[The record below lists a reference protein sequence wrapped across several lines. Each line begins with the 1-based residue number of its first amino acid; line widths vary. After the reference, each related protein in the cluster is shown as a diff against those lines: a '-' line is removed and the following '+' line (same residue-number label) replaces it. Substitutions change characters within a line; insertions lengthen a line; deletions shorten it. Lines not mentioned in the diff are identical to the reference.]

1 MQFSNTSQEYFNF
14 FIEHFNKCI
23 IKNKESEQKIQ
34 NKIFNKLFLDIR
46 EADKYVKTLNAFDNC
61 LSGIVLDIKS
71 KKGLALPSTYSNDY
85 FPQEI
90 RKVIETKTVNK
101 ILYYC
106 VLNERKIT
114 LTFFT
119 FKNETNF
126 AIYDKYAKQV
136 FMLIAILTHYSSSE
150 CSKSLNIFIYLTDF
164 KRIIPD
170 NNYTILGSYNVNG
183 GFTTTCD
190 KNSEIVVYRKEEW
203 FKVLIHEAFHNLGL
217 DFSKMNT
224 NQFHS
229 KIKQIFPINSK
240 FNIFESYCEFW
251 ARILNSAFCSY
262 NVIDNV
268 IDNKNDKDAFKT
280 FLDFFI
286 QIERLFSLF
295 QCNKIL
301 KFLGIS
307 YQNLYETDN
316 GSHIARENLYK
327 ETTNV
332 FAYYIVTAFLLDNYV
347 NVMNWCNKNNLS
359 CFKFNNSQ
367 RNLDLFYNLIEKSYK
382 RNEFLKNLMCVS
394 NYASKLN
401 KKTNKNNKLIN
412 NEINNIFKTTRM
424 TIMEFQ

>member
-71 KKGLALPSTYSNDY
+71 KKGLALPSTYSNDH

-262 NVIDNV
+262 NVIDN
-268 IDNKNDKDAFKT
+268 KNDKDAFKT

-367 RNLDLFYNLIEKSYK
+367 RNLDLFYNLIENSYK

-401 KKTNKNNKLIN
+401 KKTNKNNKLAN
-412 NEINNIFKTTRM
+412 NQINNIFKTTRM

>member
-71 KKGLALPSTYSNDY
+71 KKDLAFPSTYSNDY

-229 KIKQIFPINSK
+229 KIKQLFPINSK

-262 NVIDNV
+262 NVIDN
-268 IDNKNDKDAFKT
+268 KNDKDAFKT

-286 QIERLFSLF
+286 QIERLFSFF

-301 KFLGIS
+301 NFLGIS

-327 ETTNV
+327 EKTNV

-347 NVMNWCNKNNLS
+347 NVINWCNKNNLS

-401 KKTNKNNKLIN
+401 KKTNKNNKLAN

>member
-262 NVIDNV
+262 NVIDN
-268 IDNKNDKDAFKT
+268 KNDKDAFKT

-327 ETTNV
+327 EKTNV

-347 NVMNWCNKNNLS
+347 NVINWCNKNNLS

-367 RNLDLFYNLIEKSYK
+367 RNLDLFYNLIENSYK

-401 KKTNKNNKLIN
+401 KKTNKNNKLAN

>member
-71 KKGLALPSTYSNDY
+71 KKGLAFPSTYSNDY

-262 NVIDNV
+262 NVIDN
-268 IDNKNDKDAFKT
+268 KNDKDAFKT

-301 KFLGIS
+301 NFLGIS

-327 ETTNV
+327 EKTNV

-367 RNLDLFYNLIEKSYK
+367 RNLDLFYNLIENSYK

>member
-170 NNYTILGSYNVNG
+170 NNYTILGAYNVNG

-203 FKVLIHEAFHNLGL
+203 FKVLIHETFHNLGL

-262 NVIDNV
+262 NVIDN
-268 IDNKNDKDAFKT
+268 KNDKDAFKT

-301 KFLGIS
+301 NFLGIS

-367 RNLDLFYNLIEKSYK
+367 RNLDLFYNLIENSYK

-394 NYASKLN
+394 NYSSKLN
-401 KKTNKNNKLIN
+401 KKTNKSNKLAN
-412 NEINNIFKTTRM
+412 NQINNIFKTTRM

>member
-71 KKGLALPSTYSNDY
+71 KKDLAFPSTYSNDY

-262 NVIDNV
+262 NVIDN
-268 IDNKNDKDAFKT
+268 KNDKDAFKT

-347 NVMNWCNKNNLS
+347 NVINWCNKNNSS

-367 RNLDLFYNLIEKSYK
+367 RNLDLFYNLIENSYK

-401 KKTNKNNKLIN
+401 KKTNKNNKLAN
-412 NEINNIFKTTRM
+412 NQINNIFKTTRM

>member
-14 FIEHFNKCI
+14 FIENFNKCI

-71 KKGLALPSTYSNDY
+71 KKDLAFPSTYSNDY

-262 NVIDNV
+262 NVIDN
-268 IDNKNDKDAFKT
+268 KNDKDAFKT

-286 QIERLFSLF
+286 QIERLFYLF

-367 RNLDLFYNLIEKSYK
+367 RNLDLFYNLIENSYK

-401 KKTNKNNKLIN
+401 KKTNKNNKLAN

>member
-71 KKGLALPSTYSNDY
+71 KKGLALPSTYSNDH

-262 NVIDNV
+262 NVIDN
-268 IDNKNDKDAFKT
+268 KNDKDAFKT

-301 KFLGIS
+301 NFLGIS
-307 YQNLYETDN
+307 YQNMYETDN

-367 RNLDLFYNLIEKSYK
+367 RNLDLFYNLIENSYK
-382 RNEFLKNLMCVS
+382 RNEFLKNLICVS

-401 KKTNKNNKLIN
+401 KKTNKNNKLAN

>member
-71 KKGLALPSTYSNDY
+71 KKDLAFPSTYSNDY

-229 KIKQIFPINSK
+229 KIKQLFPINSK

-262 NVIDNV
+262 NV

-327 ETTNV
+327 EKTNV

-367 RNLDLFYNLIEKSYK
+367 RNLDLFYNLIENSYK

-401 KKTNKNNKLIN
+401 KKTNKNNKLAN
-412 NEINNIFKTTRM
+412 NQINNIFKTTRM

>member
-262 NVIDNV
+262 NVIDN
-268 IDNKNDKDAFKT
+268 KNDKDAFKT

-347 NVMNWCNKNNLS
+347 NVINWCNKNNLS

-367 RNLDLFYNLIEKSYK
+367 RNLDLFYNLIENSYK

-401 KKTNKNNKLIN
+401 KKTNKNNKLAN
-412 NEINNIFKTTRM
+412 NQINNIFKTTRM

>member
-14 FIEHFNKCI
+14 FIENFNKCI

-203 FKVLIHEAFHNLGL
+203 FKVLIHETFHNLGL

-262 NVIDNV
+262 NL

-301 KFLGIS
+301 NFLGIS

-367 RNLDLFYNLIEKSYK
+367 RNLDLFYNLIENSYK

-401 KKTNKNNKLIN
+401 KKTNKNNKLAN
-412 NEINNIFKTTRM
+412 NQINNIFKTTRM

>member
-14 FIEHFNKCI
+14 FIENFNKCI

-71 KKGLALPSTYSNDY
+71 KKDLAFPSTYSNDY

-229 KIKQIFPINSK
+229 KIKQLFPINSK

-262 NVIDNV
+262 NV

-367 RNLDLFYNLIEKSYK
+367 RNLDLFYNLIENSYK

-401 KKTNKNNKLIN
+401 KKTNKNNKLAN
-412 NEINNIFKTTRM
+412 NQINNIFKTTRM

>member
-1 MQFSNTSQEYFNF
+1 MQFSNISQEYFNF
-14 FIEHFNKCI
+14 FIENFNKCI

-71 KKGLALPSTYSNDY
+71 KKGLAFPSTYSNDY

-262 NVIDNV
+262 NVIDN
-268 IDNKNDKDAFKT
+268 KNDKDAFKT

-327 ETTNV
+327 EKTNV

-367 RNLDLFYNLIEKSYK
+367 RNLDLFYNLIENSYK

-401 KKTNKNNKLIN
+401 KKTNKNNKLEN

>member
-229 KIKQIFPINSK
+229 KIKQIFPRNSK

-262 NVIDNV
+262 NV

-327 ETTNV
+327 EKTNV

-367 RNLDLFYNLIEKSYK
+367 RNLDLFYNLIENSYK

-401 KKTNKNNKLIN
+401 KKTNKNNKLAN
-412 NEINNIFKTTRM
+412 NQINNIFKTTRM

>member
-1 MQFSNTSQEYFNF
+1 MQFSNTSQDYFNF

-262 NVIDNV
+262 NVIDN
-268 IDNKNDKDAFKT
+268 KNDKDAFKT

-367 RNLDLFYNLIEKSYK
+367 RNLDLFYNLIENSYK

-401 KKTNKNNKLIN
+401 KKTNKNNKLAN
-412 NEINNIFKTTRM
+412 NQINNIFKTTRM

>member
-71 KKGLALPSTYSNDY
+71 KKGLALPSTYSNDH

-262 NVIDNV
+262 NL

-301 KFLGIS
+301 NFLGIS

-327 ETTNV
+327 EKTNV

-347 NVMNWCNKNNLS
+347 NVINWCNKNNLS

-401 KKTNKNNKLIN
+401 KKTNKNNKLAN
-412 NEINNIFKTTRM
+412 NQINNIFKTTRM

>member
-71 KKGLALPSTYSNDY
+71 KKDLAFPSTYSNDY

-126 AIYDKYAKQV
+126 TIYDKYAKQV

-262 NVIDNV
+262 NVIDN
-268 IDNKNDKDAFKT
+268 KNDKDAFKT

-327 ETTNV
+327 EKTNV

-367 RNLDLFYNLIEKSYK
+367 RNLDLFYNLIENSYK

-401 KKTNKNNKLIN
+401 KKTNKNNKLAN
-412 NEINNIFKTTRM
+412 NQINNIFKTTRM

>member
-71 KKGLALPSTYSNDY
+71 KKDLAFPSTYSNDY

-229 KIKQIFPINSK
+229 KIKQLFPINSK

-262 NVIDNV
+262 NV

-367 RNLDLFYNLIEKSYK
+367 RNLDLFYNLIENSYK

-401 KKTNKNNKLIN
+401 KKTNKNNKLAN
-412 NEINNIFKTTRM
+412 NQINNIFKTTRM

>member
-71 KKGLALPSTYSNDY
+71 KKGLAFPSTYSNDY

-90 RKVIETKTVNK
+90 RKVIETKNVNK

-183 GFTTTCD
+183 GFTTSCD

-262 NVIDNV
+262 NVIDN
-268 IDNKNDKDAFKT
+268 KNDKDAFKT

-301 KFLGIS
+301 NFLGIS

-327 ETTNV
+327 EKTNV

-367 RNLDLFYNLIEKSYK
+367 RNLDLFYNLIENSYK

-401 KKTNKNNKLIN
+401 KKTNKNNKLAN

>member
-71 KKGLALPSTYSNDY
+71 KKDLAFPSTYSNDY

-106 VLNERKIT
+106 VLKERKIT

-170 NNYTILGSYNVNG
+170 NNYTILGAYNVNG

-262 NVIDNV
+262 NV

-367 RNLDLFYNLIEKSYK
+367 RNLDLFYNLIENSYK

-401 KKTNKNNKLIN
+401 KKTNKNNKLAN
-412 NEINNIFKTTRM
+412 NQINNIFKTTRM

>member
-114 LTFFT
+114 LAFFT

-229 KIKQIFPINSK
+229 KIKQLFPINSK

-262 NVIDNV
+262 NV

-367 RNLDLFYNLIEKSYK
+367 RNLDLFYNLIENSYK

-401 KKTNKNNKLIN
+401 KKTNKNNKLAN
-412 NEINNIFKTTRM
+412 NQINNIFKTTRM

>member
-71 KKGLALPSTYSNDY
+71 KKDLAFPSTYSNDY

-229 KIKQIFPINSK
+229 KIKQLFPINSK

-262 NVIDNV
+262 NV

-347 NVMNWCNKNNLS
+347 NVINWCNKNNLS

-367 RNLDLFYNLIEKSYK
+367 RNLDLFYNLIENSYK

-401 KKTNKNNKLIN
+401 KKTNKNNKLAN
-412 NEINNIFKTTRM
+412 NQINNIFKTTRM

>member
-262 NVIDNV
+262 NVIDN
-268 IDNKNDKDAFKT
+268 KNDKDAFKT
-280 FLDFFI
+280 FLEFFI

-327 ETTNV
+327 EKTNV

-347 NVMNWCNKNNLS
+347 NVINWCNKNNLS

-367 RNLDLFYNLIEKSYK
+367 RNLDLFYNLIENSYK

-401 KKTNKNNKLIN
+401 KKTNKNNKLAN
-412 NEINNIFKTTRM
+412 NQINNIFKTTRM

>member
-229 KIKQIFPINSK
+229 KIKQLFPINSK

-262 NVIDNV
+262 NV

-327 ETTNV
+327 EKTNV

-347 NVMNWCNKNNLS
+347 NVINWCNKNNLS

-367 RNLDLFYNLIEKSYK
+367 RNLDLFYNLIENSYK

-401 KKTNKNNKLIN
+401 KKTNKNNKLAN
-412 NEINNIFKTTRM
+412 NQINNIFKTTRM

>member
-229 KIKQIFPINSK
+229 KIKQLFPINSK

-262 NVIDNV
+262 NV

-301 KFLGIS
+301 NFLGIS

-327 ETTNV
+327 EKTNV

-347 NVMNWCNKNNLS
+347 NVINWCNKNNLS

-367 RNLDLFYNLIEKSYK
+367 RNLDLFYNLIENSYK

-401 KKTNKNNKLIN
+401 KKTNKNNKLAN
-412 NEINNIFKTTRM
+412 NQINNIFKTTRM

>member
-71 KKGLALPSTYSNDY
+71 KKDLAFPSTYSNDY

-229 KIKQIFPINSK
+229 KIKEIFPIDSK

-262 NVIDNV
+262 NV

-301 KFLGIS
+301 NFLGIS

-327 ETTNV
+327 EKTNV

-347 NVMNWCNKNNLS
+347 NVINWCNKNNLS

-367 RNLDLFYNLIEKSYK
+367 RNLDLFYNLIENSYK

-401 KKTNKNNKLIN
+401 KKTNKNNKLAN
-412 NEINNIFKTTRM
+412 NQINNIFKTTRM

>member
-229 KIKQIFPINSK
+229 KIKQLFPINSK

-262 NVIDNV
+262 NV

-327 ETTNV
+327 EKTNV

-367 RNLDLFYNLIEKSYK
+367 RNLDLFYNLIENSYK
-382 RNEFLKNLMCVS
+382 RNEFLKNLICVS

>member
-71 KKGLALPSTYSNDY
+71 KKGLAFPSTYSNDY

-262 NVIDNV
+262 NVIDN
-268 IDNKNDKDAFKT
+268 KNDKDAFKT

-327 ETTNV
+327 EKTNV

-367 RNLDLFYNLIEKSYK
+367 RNLDLFYNLIENSYK

-401 KKTNKNNKLIN
+401 KKTNKNNKLAN
-412 NEINNIFKTTRM
+412 NQINNIFKTTRM

>member
-262 NVIDNV
+262 NVIDN
-268 IDNKNDKDAFKT
+268 KNDKDAFKT

-301 KFLGIS
+301 NFLGIS

-327 ETTNV
+327 EKTNV

-347 NVMNWCNKNNLS
+347 NVINWCNKNNLS

-367 RNLDLFYNLIEKSYK
+367 RNLDLFYNLIENSYK

-401 KKTNKNNKLIN
+401 KKTNKNNKLAN
-412 NEINNIFKTTRM
+412 NQINNIFKTTRM